1 MPRNMPANRVPTM
14 WAIFHS
20 SPGTRRR
27 AGSST
32 ETHTSSDATMKVWCW
47 SACSTGERSAAS

>member
-1 MPRNMPANRVPTM
+1 MPANRTPTM

-27 AGSST
+27 VGSST
-32 ETHTSSDATMKVWCW
+32 ETHTSSEATMNVWCW